1 MSNIWE
7 FLLQTLT
14 VSITAAVLL
23 LCKRIFADKLSPKWQ
38 YGVWVLLALRILLP
52 AGGKR
57 YVLLWGLLLE
67 SCWLIP
73 AHWGYEQL
81 WAFVQ
86 VFHLG

>member
-38 YGVWVLLALRILLP
+38 YGVWILLALRILLP

-57 YVLLWGLLLE
+57 YVLLPLPVR
-67 SCWLIP
+67 SINS
-73 AHWGYEQL
+73 
-81 WAFVQ
+81 
-86 VFHLG
+86 

>member
-38 YGVWVLLALRILLP
+38 YGVWVLLAIRILLP
-52 AGGKR
+52 AGVKR
-57 YVLLWGLLLE
+57 YVLLPLPVLL
-67 SCWLIP
+67 
-73 AHWGYEQL
+73 
-81 WAFVQ
+81 AFCIATATIL
-86 VFHLG
+86 FRA